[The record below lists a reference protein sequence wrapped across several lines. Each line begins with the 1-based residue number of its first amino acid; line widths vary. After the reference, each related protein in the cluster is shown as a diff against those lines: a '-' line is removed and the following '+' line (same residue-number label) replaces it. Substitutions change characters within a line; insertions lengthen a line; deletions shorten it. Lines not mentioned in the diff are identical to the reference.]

1 MLGLNTVKLY
11 KVKALIPLSSKRL
24 LPIKPLCFWLG
35 ALFFVSLSS
44 LAAEKSYFEGNS
56 KLSKLAA
63 NEDNNNDALQQTL
76 ELNFSPESR
85 EKLRKALDDYAR
97 SIDQDHDRIEERRRV
112 MQESLEARF
121 FDADNDGE
129 VDGPI
134 GANGIPVDSNG
145 GETPGDTDNDG
156 AVDPYDVDDDG
167 DFNDPLEF
175 LGGNA
180 SAATSATFDIGI
192 PTSNVTYGP
201 HRLRVIAAFGTGP
214 SFIVNGLSY
223 FFVIA
228 ALMNLNEKAFFHLD
242 RPKSDGSIR
251 EGIAYAKA
259 RPDIYVVMLMVFFLA
274 TFGLNFQIFNAL
286 MATQEFG
293 LGPASFGLMG
303 TFIAI
308 GSLSGAIGS
317 ARLERFRNTKF
328 VIKGG
333 IAFSISIM
341 VLSIIPSYSLYI
353 LWLPICGVTA
363 LTTLVSANSIVQT
376 STDPAIRGRVM
387 GLYLLIFMGG
397 TPFGSPLIGA
407 TTDLVGIRP
416 TIVICGGISLAASLY
431 IWFKYKNRVTLPA
444 DISVATVLKT
454 VDRDHK

>member
-1 MLGLNTVKLY
+1 MRLSVKEDGNWRSFRHRNYRILFPANTVSNIGSWAQRIAQDWLVLELTNNNGTYLGLVTAVQFAPVLAFSLHGGKLADRFNKR
-11 KVKALIPLSSKRL
+11 KVLILTNLIGGAASLALGILVMTDLIALWHVFVLAGILGISTAIDAPVRQSFTTEVVGQTD
-24 LPIKPLCFWLG
+24 LPN
-35 ALFFVSLSS
+35 AVSL
-44 LAAEKSYFEGNS
+44 NS
-56 KLSKLAA
+56 A
-63 NEDNNNDALQQTL
+63 NFNAGRL
-76 ELNFSPESR
+76 
-85 EKLRKALDDYAR
+85 
-97 SIDQDHDRIEERRRV
+97 V
-112 MQESLEARF
+112 
-121 FDADNDGE
+121 
-129 VDGPI
+129 GPAI
-134 GANGIPVDSNG
+134 SG
-145 GETPGDTDNDG
+145 G
-156 AVDPYDVDDDG
+156 
-167 DFNDPLEF
+167 L
-175 LGGNA
+175 
-180 SAATSATFDIGI
+180 
-192 PTSNVTYGP
+192 
-201 HRLRVIAAFGTGP
+201 IAAFGTGP
-214 SFIVNGLSY
+214 SFIVNGLS
-223 FFVIA
+223 FLFVIA

>member
-1 MLGLNTVKLY
+1 MRLTVKEDGNWRSFRHRNYRILFPANTVSNIGSWAQRIAQDWLVLELTNNTGTYLGLVTAVQFAPVLAFSLHGGKLADRFNKR
-11 KVKALIPLSSKRL
+11 KVLILTNVVGGAASL
-24 LPIKPLCFWLG
+24 ALG
-35 ALFFVSLSS
+35 ALVMTDLIALWHVFVLAAILGISTAIDAPVRQSFTTEVVGQTDLPNAVSL
-44 LAAEKSYFEGNS
+44 NS
-56 KLSKLAA
+56 A
-63 NEDNNNDALQQTL
+63 NFNAGRL
-76 ELNFSPESR
+76 
-85 EKLRKALDDYAR
+85 
-97 SIDQDHDRIEERRRV
+97 V
-112 MQESLEARF
+112 
-121 FDADNDGE
+121 
-129 VDGPI
+129 GPAI
-134 GANGIPVDSNG
+134 SG
-145 GETPGDTDNDG
+145 G
-156 AVDPYDVDDDG
+156 
-167 DFNDPLEF
+167 L
-175 LGGNA
+175 
-180 SAATSATFDIGI
+180 
-192 PTSNVTYGP
+192 
-201 HRLRVIAAFGTGP
+201 IAAFGTGP

-228 ALMNLNEKAFFHLD
+228 VLMNLNEKAFFHLD
-242 RPKSDGSIR
+242 RPKSDGNIR

-333 IAFSISIM
+333 IAFSLSIM

-416 TIVICGGISLAASLY
+416 TIVICGGISLAASLF

>member
-1 MLGLNTVKLY
+1 MRLSVKEDGNWRSFRHRNYRILFPANTVSNIGSWAQRIAQDWLVLELTNNNGTYLGLVTAVQFAPVLAFSLHGGKLADRFNKR
-11 KVKALIPLSSKRL
+11 KVLILTNIIGGAASLTLGLLVMTDLIALWHVFVLAGILGISTAIDAPVRQSFTTEVVGQTD
-24 LPIKPLCFWLG
+24 LPN
-35 ALFFVSLSS
+35 AVSL
-44 LAAEKSYFEGNS
+44 NS
-56 KLSKLAA
+56 A
-63 NEDNNNDALQQTL
+63 NFNAGRL
-76 ELNFSPESR
+76 
-85 EKLRKALDDYAR
+85 
-97 SIDQDHDRIEERRRV
+97 I
-112 MQESLEARF
+112 
-121 FDADNDGE
+121 
-129 VDGPI
+129 GPAI
-134 GANGIPVDSNG
+134 SG
-145 GETPGDTDNDG
+145 G
-156 AVDPYDVDDDG
+156 
-167 DFNDPLEF
+167 L
-175 LGGNA
+175 
-180 SAATSATFDIGI
+180 
-192 PTSNVTYGP
+192 
-201 HRLRVIAAFGTGP
+201 IAAFGTGP

-228 ALMNLNEKAFFHLD
+228 ALMRLNEKAFFHLD

-308 GSLSGAIGS
+308 GSLTGAIGS

-341 VLSIIPSYSLYI
+341 ALSVIPNYSLYI
-353 LWLPICGVTA
+353 VWLPICGVTA

-397 TPFGSPLIGA
+397 TPFGSPLIGS
-407 TTDLVGIRP
+407 TTEIIGIRP
-416 TIVICGGISLAASLY
+416 TIAVCGGISLFASLY
-431 IWFKYKNRVTLPA
+431 IWFKYKNRVALPA
-444 DISVATVLKT
+444 DISVASVLKT
-454 VDRDHK
+454 IDRNHK

>member
-1 MLGLNTVKLY
+1 MRMSVKEDGNWRSFRHRNYRILFPANTVSNIGSWAQRIAQDWLVLELTNNNGTYLGLVTAVQFAP
-11 KVKALIPLSSKRL
+11 V
-24 LPIKPLCFWLG
+24 
-35 ALFFVSLSS
+35 LFFSLHGGKLADRFNKRKVLILTNIMGGAASLGLGVLVITDLIALWHVFALAAVLGISTAIDAPVRQAFTTEVVGQSDLPNAVSL
-44 LAAEKSYFEGNS
+44 NS
-56 KLSKLAA
+56 A
-63 NEDNNNDALQQTL
+63 NFNAGRL
-76 ELNFSPESR
+76 
-85 EKLRKALDDYAR
+85 
-97 SIDQDHDRIEERRRV
+97 V
-112 MQESLEARF
+112 
-121 FDADNDGE
+121 
-129 VDGPI
+129 GPAI
-134 GANGIPVDSNG
+134 SG
-145 GETPGDTDNDG
+145 G
-156 AVDPYDVDDDG
+156 
-167 DFNDPLEF
+167 L
-175 LGGNA
+175 
-180 SAATSATFDIGI
+180 
-192 PTSNVTYGP
+192 
-201 HRLRVIAAFGTGP
+201 IAAFGTGP

-228 ALMNLNEKAFFHLD
+228 ALLNLNEKAFFHLD

-333 IAFSISIM
+333 ILFSISIM
-341 VLSIIPSYSLYI
+341 ALSIIPSYTLYI
-353 LWLPICGVTA
+353 LWLPICGLTA

-397 TPFGSPLIGA
+397 TPFGSPLIGTA
-407 TTDLVGIRP
+407 TELLGIRP
-416 TIVICGGISLAASLY
+416 TIALCGGISLAASVI
-431 IWFKYKNRVTLPA
+431 IWFRYKNRVQLPA
-444 DISVATVLKT
+444 DTSVAGVLKT
-454 VDRDHK
+454 INRDHN